1 MLRAD
6 WGTAGVSPRVRS
18 LIGLVLGVRV
28 SLLAAVLVTGAL
40 WFTGALWSPAPAQEA
55 SGQAPPPQSATPQS
69 VTPPATPTDG
79 RTLADTGETFV
90 INLRDTDIR
99 VLSEQVSQI
108 TGRSLILEPAV
119 TGAVTVISAQ
129 PLTQAGVWDLYQSVL
144 RVQGFAAVQAGAI
157 WRVIAQPEVR
167 EAGGRLGDAAGSG
180 QFDVVTRIVK
190 LDHFPVATA
199 VAALS
204 PLVASFGYIQALPE
218 TNSFVITD
226 TAENADRIEAIARNL
241 DEGDGSQLS
250 TIPVRNGDAAAI
262 AASLNKVLGSGPNG
276 LAVRVAIEA
285 GNDVLLVRGSPEMT
299 DRVRL
304 LVKDL
309 DQPARQPPQLVQVTR
324 VYRLRFADAVQMT
337 NVLRGVLG
345 AGGETAV
352 TNPVAG
358 ALAASGAP
366 FDTDP
371 GGGLGGDPGGGLA
384 DGLAGAAS
392 ADAQIGFAGSRAAA
406 LAGENISIQPAV
418 DLNAVVVRARVQVQD
433 DMARLIAELDQRRPQ
448 VLIEAA
454 IAEISGD
461 IAEQLGV
468 QLGFGN
474 AATNQT
480 FAATSFPEGG
490 LAMKNILTLLGV
502 PIAPAVASTG
512 LSVGLSTADK
522 YGVLIQ
528 ALSKSSKANLLSTP
542 SITTIDNQ
550 EARILVGQNVPFRTG
565 SFTIDGNAQ
574 NPFDTIERQDIGVIL
589 KVLPQVSQ
597 GDTVQL
603 KVSQEVSSISNQ
615 TVADAA
621 DIITNRRLI
630 QTTVVADNAG
640 TIVLGGL
647 ITDDRTTA
655 KSGIPGLGDIPGLGR
670 LFSSSSEGAQKRV
683 LFVFLRP
690 TILRN
695 RSEVG
700 RVATERFQRLRSIE
714 ARPSNSA
721 DLIAEPRPIRKL
733 PVEIDGLY

>member
-1 MLRAD
+1 M
-6 WGTAGVSPRVRS
+6 TGVSLSPWS
-18 LIGLVLGVRV
+18 SIGFVLGVRV
-28 SLLAAVLVTGAL
+28 SLLAALLFGAL
-40 WFTGALWSPAPAQEA
+40 CSAALAQETSAPPAPPEGGQE
-55 SGQAPPPQSATPQS
+55 
-69 VTPPATPTDG
+69 
-79 RTLADTGETFV
+79 LADSGETFV

-167 EAGGRLGDAAGSG
+167 EAGGQLGDAAGG
-180 QFDVVTRIVK
+180 GRFDVVTRIVK
-190 LDHFPVATA
+190 LDHFPAATA

-226 TAENADRIEAIARNL
+226 TAENADRIEDIARNL

-262 AASLNKVLGSGPNG
+262 AASLNKVLGNATNG

-324 VYRLRFADAVQMT
+324 VYRLRYADAVQMA
-337 NVLRGVLG
+337 NVLRGVVG

-358 ALAASGAP
+358 ALESGSGVP
-366 FDTDP
+366 FDT
-371 GGGLGGDPGGGLA
+371 GAGADPGGGLA
-384 DGLAGAAS
+384 DMANGDAALGFDGAAAS
-392 ADAQIGFAGSRAAA
+392 ALAA
-406 LAGENISIQPAV
+406 ENISIQPAV
-418 DLNAVVVRARVQVQD
+418 ELNAVVVRARAQVQD
-433 DMARLIAELDQRRPQ
+433 DMARLVAELDQRRPQ

-565 SFTIDGNAQ
+565 SFAIDGNAQ

-589 KVLPQVSQ
+589 KVMPQVSQ

-700 RVATERFQRLRSIE
+700 RVASERFQRLRSIE
-714 ARPSNSA
+714 ARPSSSA

-733 PVEIDGLY
+733 PVEINGLY

>member
-1 MLRAD
+1 MLRAEGRD
-6 WGTAGVSPRVRS
+6 GRRQPRLRS

-28 SLLAAVLVTGAL
+28 LLLAALLVTGAP
-40 WFTGALWSPAPAQEA
+40 GSPASAQEPSGQSPAPQAA
-55 SGQAPPPQSATPQS
+55 TPRPTLPGDGQA
-69 VTPPATPTDG
+69 
-79 RTLADTGETFV
+79 LADTGETFV

-250 TIPVRNGDAAAI
+250 TIPVRNGDAATI

-276 LAVRVAIEA
+276 LAARVAIEA

-358 ALAASGAP
+358 ALASESGAP
-366 FDTDP
+366 FDTGP
-371 GGGLGGDPGGGLA
+371 GGGLGGGLA
-384 DGLAGAAS
+384 DGLADGAS
-392 ADAQIGFAGSRAAA
+392 AEAQIGFVGSRAAA

-418 DLNAVVVRARVQVQD
+418 DLNAVVVRARAQVQD
-433 DMARLIAELDQRRPQ
+433 EMARLIAELDQRRPQ

-512 LSVGLSTADK
+512 LSIGLSTADK

-528 ALSKSSKANLLSTP
+528 ALAKSSKANLLSTP

-565 SFTIDGNAQ
+565 SFTMDGNAQ

-655 KSGIPGLGDIPGLGR
+655 KSGIPGLGDLPVVGR

-714 ARPSNSA
+714 ARPSNST

>member
-1 MLRAD
+1 M
-6 WGTAGVSPRVRS
+6 
-18 LIGLVLGVRV
+18 GVRV
-28 SLLAAVLVTGAL
+28 LLLAALL
-40 WFTGALWSPAPAQEA
+40 IPGALWSPASAQEP
-55 SGQAPPPQSATPQS
+55 SGPPPAPQAATPQ
-69 VTPPATPTDG
+69 PAAPGDG
-79 RTLADTGETFV
+79 QTLADTGETFV

-167 EAGGRLGDAAGSG
+167 EAGGRLGDAAGAG

-250 TIPVRNGDAAAI
+250 TIPVRNGDAATI

-358 ALAASGAP
+358 ALASESGAP
-366 FDTDP
+366 FDTSL
-371 GGGLGGDPGGGLA
+371 GGGLGADPGGGLA
-384 DGLAGAAS
+384 DVAS

-418 DLNAVVVRARVQVQD
+418 DLNAVVVRARAQVQD

-512 LSVGLSTADK
+512 LSIGLSTADK

-565 SFTIDGNAQ
+565 SFTMDGNAQ

-655 KSGIPGLGDIPGLGR
+655 KSGIPGLGDLPVLGH

-714 ARPSNSA
+714 ARPSNST
-721 DLIAEPRPIRKL
+721 DLIAEPKPIRKL

>member
-1 MLRAD
+1 MLRAEGRD
-6 WGTAGVSPRVRS
+6 GRRQPRLRS

-28 SLLAAVLVTGAL
+28 LLLAALLVTGAP
-40 WFTGALWSPAPAQEA
+40 GSPASAQEPSGQSPAPQAA
-55 SGQAPPPQSATPQS
+55 THRPTLPGDGQA
-69 VTPPATPTDG
+69 
-79 RTLADTGETFV
+79 LADTGETFV

-250 TIPVRNGDAAAI
+250 TIPVRNGDAATI

-276 LAVRVAIEA
+276 LAARVAIEA

-358 ALAASGAP
+358 ALASESGAP
-366 FDTDP
+366 FDT
-371 GGGLGGDPGGGLA
+371 GPGGGLA
-384 DGLAGAAS
+384 DGLADGAS
-392 ADAQIGFAGSRAAA
+392 AEAQIGFAGSRAAA

-418 DLNAVVVRARVQVQD
+418 DLNAVVVRARAQVQD
-433 DMARLIAELDQRRPQ
+433 EMARLIAELDQRRPQ

-512 LSVGLSTADK
+512 LSIGLSTADK

-565 SFTIDGNAQ
+565 SFTMDGNAQ

-655 KSGIPGLGDIPGLGR
+655 KSGIPGLGDLPVVGR

-714 ARPSNSA
+714 ARPSNST